1 MKARSVLAITKNVLV
16 TGGNR
21 GIGLEI
27 VKGMLSKGYK
37 VLMGCRDE
45 ESGLEAKKDTV
56 GGDLH
61 IIEMPLDNETAI
73 VDALVRAEAV
83 YGPIDILINN
93 AGVLDDTPWDEV
105 NAETLA
111 KSMQV
116 NVNAPLTLIQQTLPQ
131 MIDRGFGRIIN
142 VSSSYGSFAEGLKG
156 PLSYA
161 VSKAALNALTVKMAA
176 VVDEASD
183 SGSLNVKVNSM
194 TPGWVH
200 TRMGGSDAPKT
211 PKEGADTAIWLA
223 TIEEGGP
230 HGQFLKDRE
239 PIDW

>member
-1 MKARSVLAITKNVLV
+1 MTKNVLV

-45 ESGLEAKKDTV
+45 ESGIEVKKDIV

-61 IIEMPLDNETAI
+61 VIEMPLDNETAI
-73 VDALVRAEAV
+73 VDAFVRAEAV
-83 YGPIDILINN
+83 FGPIDILINN
-93 AGVLDDTPWDEV
+93 AGVLDDTSWQDV
-105 NAETLA
+105 NAESLA
-111 KSMQV
+111 KSMQI

-131 MIDRGFGRIIN
+131 MIERGFGRIIN

-161 VSKAALNALTVKMAA
+161 ISKAAINALTVKMAA
-176 VVDEASD
+176 VVDEAAD
-183 SGSLNVKVNSM
+183 GKQIDVTVNSM

-211 PKEGADTAIWLA
+211 PEEGADTAIWLA
-223 TIEEGGP
+223 TMEAGGP

-239 PIDW
+239 PIKW

>member
-1 MKARSVLAITKNVLV
+1 MTKNVLV

-45 ESGLEAKKDTV
+45 ESGIEVKKDIV

-61 IIEMPLDNETAI
+61 VIEMPLDNETAI
-73 VDALVRAEAV
+73 VDAFVRAEAV
-83 YGPIDILINN
+83 FGPIDILINN
-93 AGVLDDTPWDEV
+93 AGVLDDTSWQDV
-105 NAETLA
+105 NAESLA
-111 KSMQV
+111 KSMQI

-131 MIDRGFGRIIN
+131 MIERGFGRIIN

-161 VSKAALNALTVKMAA
+161 ISKAAINALTVKMAA
-176 VVDEASD
+176 VVDEAAD
-183 SGSLNVKVNSM
+183 GKQIDVTVNSM

-211 PKEGADTAIWLA
+211 PEEGADTAIWLA
-223 TIEEGGP
+223 TMEAGGP

-239 PIDW
+239 PIEW

>member
-1 MKARSVLAITKNVLV
+1 MTKNVLV

-161 VSKAALNALTVKMAA
+161 LSKAALNALTVKMAA

-211 PKEGADTAIWLA
+211 PQEGADTAIWLA

>member
-1 MKARSVLAITKNVLV
+1 MTKNVLV

-93 AGVLDDTPWDEV
+93 AGVLDNTPWDEV

-161 VSKAALNALTVKMAA
+161 LSKAALNALTVKMAA

>member
-1 MKARSVLAITKNVLV
+1 MTKNVLV

-45 ESGLEAKKDTV
+45 EAGLEAKKDIV

-73 VDALVRAEAV
+73 VDAFVRAEAV
-83 YGPIDILINN
+83 YGPVDILINN
-93 AGVLDDTPWDEV
+93 AGILDDTPWKDV
-105 NAETLA
+105 NSETLA
-111 KSMQV
+111 KSMQI

-131 MIDRGFGRIIN
+131 MIERGFGRIIN
-142 VSSSYGSFAEGLKG
+142 VSSSYGSFAGGLKG
-156 PLSYA
+156 PMCYA
-161 VSKAALNALTVKMAA
+161 ITKAAINALTVKMAA
-176 VVDEASD
+176 VVDEAAD
-183 SGSLNVKVNSM
+183 GKSLDVTVNSM

-211 PKEGADTAIWLA
+211 PEEGADTAIWLA
-223 TIEEGGP
+223 TMEEGGP

-239 PIDW
+239 PIEW

>member
-1 MKARSVLAITKNVLV
+1 MTKNVLV

-21 GIGLEI
+21 GVGLEI

-45 ESGLEAKKDTV
+45 ESGLEVKKDIV

-61 IIEMPLDNETAI
+61 VIEMPLDNETAI
-73 VDALVRAEAV
+73 VDAFVRAEAV
-83 YGPIDILINN
+83 FGPIDILINN
-93 AGVLDDTPWDEV
+93 AGVLDDTSWQDV
-105 NAETLA
+105 NAESLA
-111 KSMQV
+111 KSMQI

-131 MIDRGFGRIIN
+131 MIERGFGRIIN

-161 VSKAALNALTVKMAA
+161 ISKAAINALTVKMAA
-176 VVDEASD
+176 VVDEAAD
-183 SGSLNVKVNSM
+183 GKQIDVTVNSM

-211 PKEGADTAIWLA
+211 PEEGADTAIWLA
-223 TIEEGGP
+223 TMEAGGP

-239 PIDW
+239 PIEW

>member
-1 MKARSVLAITKNVLV
+1 MTKNVLV

-161 VSKAALNALTVKMAA
+161 LSKAALNALTVKMAA

-230 HGQFLKDRE
+230 HGQFLKYRE

>member
-1 MKARSVLAITKNVLV
+1 
-16 TGGNR
+16 
-21 GIGLEI
+21 
-27 VKGMLSKGYK
+27 
-37 VLMGCRDE
+37 
-45 ESGLEAKKDTV
+45 
-56 GGDLH
+56 
-61 IIEMPLDNETAI
+61 MPLDNETAI

-161 VSKAALNALTVKMAA
+161 LSKAALNALTVKMAA

>member
-1 MKARSVLAITKNVLV
+1 MTKNVLV

-105 NAETLA
+105 NAETLT

-161 VSKAALNALTVKMAA
+161 LSKAALNALTVKMAA

>member
-1 MKARSVLAITKNVLV
+1 MTKNVLV

-45 ESGLEAKKDTV
+45 ESGLEAKKDIV

-61 IIEMPLDNETAI
+61 VIEMPLDNETAI
-73 VDALVRAEAV
+73 VDAFVRAEAV

-93 AGVLDDTPWDEV
+93 AGILDDTDWKEV
-105 NAETLA
+105 NSESLA
-111 KSMQV
+111 KSVQV

-131 MIDRGFGRIIN
+131 MIERGFGRIIN

-161 VSKAALNALTVKMAA
+161 ISKAAINALTVKMAA
-176 VVDEASD
+176 VVDEAAD
-183 SGSLNVKVNSM
+183 GKQIDVTVNSM

-211 PKEGADTAIWLA
+211 PEEGADTAIWLA
-223 TIEEGGP
+223 TMEAGGP

-239 PIDW
+239 PIEW

>member
-1 MKARSVLAITKNVLV
+1 MTKNVLV

>member
-1 MKARSVLAITKNVLV
+1 MTKNVLV

-93 AGVLDDTPWDEV
+93 AGVLNNTPWDEV

-161 VSKAALNALTVKMAA
+161 LSKAALNALTVKMAA

-183 SGSLNVKVNSM
+183 NGSLNVKVNSM

>member
-1 MKARSVLAITKNVLV
+1 MTKNVLV

-45 ESGLEAKKDTV
+45 ESGLEAKKDIV

-61 IIEMPLDNETAI
+61 VIEMPLDNETAI
-73 VDALVRAEAV
+73 VDAFVRAEAV

-93 AGVLDDTPWDEV
+93 AGILDDTDWKEV
-105 NAETLA
+105 NSESLA
-111 KSMQV
+111 KSVQV

-131 MIDRGFGRIIN
+131 MNERGFGRIIH
-142 VSSSYGSFAEGLKG
+142 VRARYGSFAAGLKG

-161 VSKAALNALTVKMAA
+161 VTKAAINALTVKMAA
-176 VVDEASD
+176 EVNKAAECKKIDVTI
-183 SGSLNVKVNSM
+183 NSM

-211 PKEGADTAIWLA
+211 PEEGADTAIWLA
-223 TIEEGGP
+223 TMEEGGP
-230 HGQFLKDRE
+230 NGKFLKDRE

>member
-1 MKARSVLAITKNVLV
+1 MTKNVLI

-61 IIEMPLDNETAI
+61 IIEMPLGNETAI
-73 VDALVRAEAV
+73 VDALVRTEAV

-93 AGVLDDTPWDEV
+93 AGVLDNTPWDEV

>member
-1 MKARSVLAITKNVLV
+1 MTKNVLV

-37 VLMGCRDE
+37 VLMGGRDE

-73 VDALVRAEAV
+73 VDALVRTEAV

-116 NVNAPLTLIQQTLPQ
+116 NVNAPLSLIQQTLPQ

-161 VSKAALNALTVKMAA
+161 MSKAALNALTVKMAA

>member
-1 MKARSVLAITKNVLV
+1 MTKNVLV

-73 VDALVRAEAV
+73 VDALVRTEAV

-116 NVNAPLTLIQQTLPQ
+116 NVNAPLTLIQQTPPQ

-161 VSKAALNALTVKMAA
+161 MSKAALNALTVKMAA

>member
-1 MKARSVLAITKNVLV
+1 MTKNVLV

-161 VSKAALNALTVKMAA
+161 MSKAALNALTVKMAA

>member
-1 MKARSVLAITKNVLV
+1 
-16 TGGNR
+16 
-21 GIGLEI
+21 
-27 VKGMLSKGYK
+27 MLSKGYK

-161 VSKAALNALTVKMAA
+161 LSKAALNALTVKMAA